1 MRLFYSILFCSAV
14 FAQTAQISSS
24 KITYFG
30 SHFMH
35 DWVGVSSSVSSEINY
50 NKESNT
56 GSVSAGIRLDSFDSK
71 LSSRD
76 SNMLFYTE
84 AIDYP
89 IILFNSN
96 KINIKA
102 DSIFIEGDL
111 TFHGVTKQIKTVA
124 TMFTSEN
131 PEVKGSFSIN
141 LSDYN
146 VERPALLFVKIRDE
160 IRIDYSFIIK

>member
-1 MRLFYSILFCSAV
+1 
-14 FAQTAQISSS
+14 
-24 KITYFG
+24 
-30 SHFMH
+30 
-35 DWVGVSSSVSSEINY
+35 
-50 NKESNT
+50 
-56 GSVSAGIRLDSFDSK
+56 
-71 LSSRD
+71 
-76 SNMLFYTE
+76 MLFYTE

-89 IILFNSN
+89 NILFNSN

>member
-1 MRLFYSILFCSAV
+1 
-14 FAQTAQISSS
+14 
-24 KITYFG
+24 
-30 SHFMH
+30 MH

-50 NKESNT
+50 NKVSNT
-56 GSVSAGIRLDSFDSK
+56 GSVSVGIRLDSFDSK

-111 TFHGVTKQIKTVA
+111 TFHGITNQIKTVA

>member
-1 MRLFYSILFCSAV
+1 MRLLYSILFYSAA

-24 KITYFG
+24 KITYYG

-35 DWVGVSSSVSSEINY
+35 DWIGVSSSVSSKIIY
-50 NKESNT
+50 NKPSNT
-56 GSVSAGIRLDSFDSK
+56 GSVSVSIRLDSFDSK

-89 IILFNSN
+89 VILFNSN

-102 DSIFIEGDL
+102 DSIFIKGDL
-111 TFHGVTKQIKTVA
+111 TFHGITRQVETVA

-131 PEVKGSFSIN
+131 PEIAGSLSIN

-146 VERPALLFVKIRDE
+146 VERPALLFVKISDE